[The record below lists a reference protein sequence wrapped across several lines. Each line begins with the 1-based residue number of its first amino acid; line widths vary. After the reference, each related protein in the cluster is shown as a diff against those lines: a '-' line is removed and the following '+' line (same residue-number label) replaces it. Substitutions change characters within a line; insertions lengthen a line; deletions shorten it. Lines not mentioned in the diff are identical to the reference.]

1 MIVLLIKLNR
11 KNPESNFNPDVL
23 LNVHDIST
31 LDSLRDGSTLI
42 TLTSGREVL
51 VKESLDEVKETI
63 IELIDTMNDD
73 DDGGQYGEI
82 EWAHDE
88 EIGDPEEEEFPEE
101 EELR

>member
-63 IELIDTMNDD
+63 IDLIDTMNDD
-73 DDGGQYGEI
+73 DDDEGQYGAI
-82 EWAHDE
+82 EWDDDDD
-88 EIGDPEEEEFPEE
+88 EIGDAEEEEF
-101 EELR
+101 R